1 MFSFRG
7 MTIRPPRPRATILA
21 NTLATSMAT
30 ATLFVFAAPAAHA
43 QASSAATAAAALV
56 SQRAVYDLGLVEAAG
71 GQTLS
76 ATGRMSYTVLKT
88 CLGWSSH
95 QRLDIQSVTRQRGEE
110 HLLSDYAA
118 QESLDGRHLTFKSQ
132 ETRNG
137 KLLRVVSGEAS
148 LAPDG
153 SGVLQYRQP
162 LAKTLPLP
170 AGTLFPIAHTAR
182 ILATAASGGKE
193 LTTPLFDGTLPDG
206 PEDTY
211 VTLLNWSPP
220 PANSPYLPL
229 QKLAAGHV
237 HIAFYDRNAHTMMPE
252 YEMGMR
258 YFANGV
264 SDQLHLDFGDYK
276 MQGTLSTLDLP
287 PTPSCTQPAPH

>member
-1 MFSFRG
+1 
-7 MTIRPPRPRATILA
+7 MTIRPPRHQTTLLA
-21 NTLATSMAT
+21 ALAPACLTLALLCPA
-30 ATLFVFAAPAAHA
+30 ARAAAPT
-43 QASSAATAAAALV
+43 SALV
-56 SQRAVYDLGLVEAAG
+56 SQQAVYDLGLVESAG

-76 ATGRMSYTVLKT
+76 ATGRMSYSVLKT

-95 QRLDIQSVTRQRGEE
+95 QRLDIQSVTRKQGEE

-148 LAPDG
+148 LAADG
-153 SGVLQYRQP
+153 SGVVQYRQP
-162 LAKTLPLP
+162 LAKTLRLP
-170 AGTLFPIAHTAR
+170 VGTLFPVTHTAR
-182 ILATAASGGKE
+182 ILSAARQGEKD

-206 PEDTY
+206 PEDAY
-211 VTLLNWSPP
+211 VTLLTWSPP
-220 PANSPYLPL
+220 PAGNTPYQPL
-229 QKLAAGHV
+229 QKLASGHV

-264 SDQLHLDFGDYK
+264 SDQLHLDFGDFK

-287 PTPSCTQPAPH
+287 PTPTCTQDTAP

>member
-1 MFSFRG
+1 
-7 MTIRPPRPRATILA
+7 MTIRSLRNRSAVLAATVAAL
-21 NTLATSMAT
+21 TLA
-30 ATLFVFAAPAAHA
+30 LPAITA
-43 QASSAATAAAALV
+43 QAATPASALV
-56 SQRAVYDLGLVEAAG
+56 SQQAVYDLGLVESAG

-76 ATGRMSYTVLKT
+76 ATGHMQYAVLKT

-95 QRLDIQSVTRQRGEE
+95 QRLDIQSVTRKQGEE

-132 ETRNG
+132 EARNG

-148 LAPDG
+148 LNPDG
-153 SGVLQYRQP
+153 SGLVQYRQP
-162 LAKTLPLP
+162 LAKTLHLP
-170 AGTLFPIAHTAR
+170 AGTMFPITHTAS
-182 ILATAASGGKE
+182 ILAAAEKGERE

-211 VTLLNWSPP
+211 VSLLNWAQTP
-220 PANSPYLPL
+220 NDSPYRPL

-264 SDQLHLDFGDYK
+264 SDQLHLDFGDFK
-276 MQGTLSTLDLP
+276 MQGTLSTLNLP
-287 PTPSCTQPAPH
+287 ATPTCSQDAQP

>member
-1 MFSFRG
+1 
-7 MTIRPPRPRATILA
+7 MTIRPQRHRAALLA
-21 NTLATSMAT
+21 A
-30 ATLFVFAAPAAHA
+30 FAPASLALAFALHSPCA
-43 QASSAATAAAALV
+43 QAATPTSPLV
-56 SQRAVYDLGLVEAAG
+56 SQQAVYDLGLVEAAG

-76 ATGRMSYTVLKT
+76 ATGRMTYAVLKT
-88 CLGWSSH
+88 CLGWSSR
-95 QRLDIQSVTRQRGEE
+95 QRLDIQSVTRKQGEE

-137 KLLRVVSGEAS
+137 KVLRVVSGEAS

-153 SGVLQYRQP
+153 SGVVQYRQP
-162 LAKTLPLP
+162 LAKTLKLP
-170 AGTLFPIAHTAR
+170 AGTLFPVTHTAA
-182 ILATAASGGKE
+182 ILAAAQKGEKE
-193 LTTPLFDGTLPDG
+193 LVTPLFDGTLPDG

-211 VTLLNWSPP
+211 VTLLHWAAPP
-220 PANSPYLPL
+220 TSTPYQPL
-229 QKLAAGHV
+229 QKLGSGFV

-264 SDQLHLDFGDYK
+264 SDQLHLDFGDFK
-276 MQGTLSTLDLP
+276 MQGTLSTLNLP
-287 PTPSCTQPAPH
+287 PTPTCTQDTAH

>member
-1 MFSFRG
+1 
-7 MTIRPPRPRATILA
+7 MTLRPLRLLLLAATVPAFALMQPAIPA
-21 NTLATSMAT
+21 QAT
-30 ATLFVFAAPAAHA
+30 AGPA
-43 QASSAATAAAALV
+43 SALV
-56 SQRAVYDLGLVEAAG
+56 SQRAVYDLGLVETAG

-76 ATGRMSYTVLKT
+76 ATGRMSYAVLKT

-95 QRLDIQSVTRQRGEE
+95 QRLDIQSVTRKQGEE

-118 QESLDGRHLTFKSQ
+118 QESLDGRHLSFKTQ

-137 KLLRVVSGEAS
+137 KLLRIVSGEAT
-148 LAPDG
+148 LNPDG
-153 SGVLQYRQP
+153 SGVVHYRQP
-162 LAKTLPLP
+162 LTKTLTLP
-170 AGTLFPIAHTAR
+170 AGTLFPIAHTAS
-182 ILATAASGGKE
+182 ILAAAQKGDKE

-211 VTLLNWSPP
+211 VTLLNWSAP
-220 PANSPYLPL
+220 PADSPYQAL
-229 QKLAAGHV
+229 QKLAVGHV

-264 SDQLHLDFGDYK
+264 SDQLHLDFGDFK

-287 PTPSCTQPAPH
+287 ATPTCAQDTAN

>member
-1 MFSFRG
+1 
-7 MTIRPPRPRATILA
+7 MTIRPQRHW
-21 NTLATSMAT
+21 
-30 ATLFVFAAPAAHA
+30 AALL
-43 QASSAATAAAALV
+43 AATAPALVLACTLLPATVAQATRPASALV
-56 SQRAVYDLGLVEAAG
+56 SQRAVYDLGLVESAG

-88 CLGWSSH
+88 CLGWSTH
-95 QRLDIQSVTRQRGEE
+95 QRLDIQSVTRKQGEE

-118 QESLDGRHLTFKSQ
+118 QESLDGKQLTFKTQ

-137 KLLRVVSGEAS
+137 KLLRVVSGEAT
-148 LAPDG
+148 LNPDG
-153 SGVLQYRQP
+153 SGLVHYHQP
-162 LAKTLPLP
+162 IAKTLPLP
-170 AGTLFPIAHTAR
+170 AGTLFPVAHTAD
-182 ILATAASGGKE
+182 ILASAEKGEKE

-211 VTLLNWSPP
+211 VTLLNWSRAPV
-220 PANSPYLPL
+220 NIPYQPL
-229 QKLAAGHV
+229 QKLASGHV

-264 SDQLHLDFGDYK
+264 SDQLHLDFGDFK
-276 MQGTLSTLDLP
+276 MQGTLGTLELP
-287 PTPSCTQPAPH
+287 PTPTCAQDTQD

>member
-1 MFSFRG
+1 
-7 MTIRPPRPRATILA
+7 MTIRPQRPRAALLA
-21 NTLATSMAT
+21 ATVS
-30 ATLFVFAAPAAHA
+30 TLFALALPVCGAK
-43 QASSAATAAAALV
+43 AATPTTPLA
-56 SQRAVYDLGLVEAAG
+56 SQQAVYDLGLVESAG

-95 QRLDIQSVTRQRGEE
+95 QRLDIQSVTRKQGEE

-137 KLLRVVSGEAS
+137 KVLRIVSGEAS

-153 SGVLQYRQP
+153 SGVVQYRQP

-170 AGTLFPIAHTAR
+170 AGTLFPAAHTAH
-182 ILATAASGGKE
+182 ILAAAQKGEKD

-211 VTLLNWSPP
+211 VTLLNWSAP
-220 PANSPYLPL
+220 PADTPYPAL
-229 QKLAAGHV
+229 QKLAFGHV

-264 SDQLHLDFGDYK
+264 SDQLHLDFGDFK

-287 PTPSCTQPAPH
+287 PTPTCSQDTAH

>member
-1 MFSFRG
+1 MFSSRG
-7 MTIRPPRPRATILA
+7 MIIRPQRYRAAMLA
-21 NTLATSMAT
+21 AAIPASLGLA
-30 ATLFVFAAPAAHA
+30 LLLPCA
-43 QASSAATAAAALV
+43 QAATPAAALV

-95 QRLDIQSVTRQRGEE
+95 QRLDIQSVTRKQGEE

-153 SGVLQYRQP
+153 SGTVQYRQP
-162 LAKTLPLP
+162 LAKTLKLP
-170 AGTLFPIAHTAR
+170 AGTLFPVAHTAS
-182 ILATAASGGKE
+182 ILAAAGKGE
-193 LTTPLFDGTLPDG
+193 KDLTIPLFDGTLPDG

-211 VTLLNWSPP
+211 VTLLNWSAP
-220 PANSPYLPL
+220 PAGNTPYQTL
-229 QKLAAGHV
+229 QKLASGHV

-264 SDQLHLDFGDYK
+264 SDQLHLDFGDFK

-287 PTPSCTQPAPH
+287 PTPTCTQDTQP

>member
-1 MFSFRG
+1 
-7 MTIRPPRPRATILA
+7 MTIRPQRHRAALLA
-21 NTLATSMAT
+21 A
-30 ATLFVFAAPAAHA
+30 FAPASLALAFALPSPGA
-43 QASSAATAAAALV
+43 QAATPTSPLV
-56 SQRAVYDLGLVEAAG
+56 SQQAVYDLGLVEAAG

-76 ATGRMSYTVLKT
+76 ATGRMTYAVLKT
-88 CLGWSSH
+88 CLGWSSR
-95 QRLDIQSVTRQRGEE
+95 QRLEIQSVTRKQGEE

-153 SGVLQYRQP
+153 SGVVQYRQP
-162 LAKTLPLP
+162 LAKTLTLP
-170 AGTLFPIAHTAR
+170 AGTLFPVTHTAS
-182 ILATAASGGKE
+182 ILAAAQKGEKE
-193 LTTPLFDGTLPDG
+193 LVTPLFDGTLPDG

-211 VTLLNWSPP
+211 VTLLNWSAP
-220 PANSPYLPL
+220 PASTPYQPL
-229 QKLAAGHV
+229 QKLGSGLV

-264 SDQLHLDFGDYK
+264 SDQLHLDFGDFK

-287 PTPSCTQPAPH
+287 PTPTCTQDTAH

>member
-1 MFSFRG
+1 
-7 MTIRPPRPRATILA
+7 MTLRPQRQRA
-21 NTLATSMAT
+21 
-30 ATLFVFAAPAAHA
+30 AAL
-43 QASSAATAAAALV
+43 AATAGSLFALALLPGPDARAGTPAPTLV
-56 SQRAVYDLGLVEAAG
+56 SQQADYDLGLVEAAG

-76 ATGRMSYTVLKT
+76 ATGHMRYAVLKT
-88 CLGWSSH
+88 CLGWSSQ
-95 QRLDIQSVTRQRGEE
+95 QRLDIQSVTRKQGEE

-153 SGVLQYRQP
+153 SGVVQYRQP
-162 LAKTLPLP
+162 LAKTLRLP
-170 AGTLFPIAHTAR
+170 AGTLFPASHTAS
-182 ILATAASGGKE
+182 ILAAAQKGEKE
-193 LTTPLFDGTLPDG
+193 LTIPLFDGTLPDG

-211 VTLLNWSPP
+211 VTILNWSSPP
-220 PANSPYLPL
+220 VDSPYQPL

-264 SDQLHLDFGDYK
+264 SDQLHLDFGDFK
-276 MQGTLSTLDLP
+276 MQGTLRALDLP
-287 PTPSCTQPAPH
+287 PTPTCAQDTAH

>member
-1 MFSFRG
+1 MLA
-7 MTIRPPRPRATILA
+7 ATTLLA
-21 NTLATSMAT
+21 
-30 ATLFVFAAPAAHA
+30 FAPPAARA
-43 QASSAATAAAALV
+43 QATGASAALV

-153 SGVLQYRQP
+153 SGVVQYRQP

-170 AGTLFPIAHTAR
+170 VGTLFPVTHTAR
-182 ILATAASGGKE
+182 ILAAAASGGKE

-220 PANSPYLPL
+220 PADSPYLPL

-287 PTPSCTQPAPH
+287 PTPSCTQAAPHMNTGPTLGRP

>member
-1 MFSFRG
+1 
-7 MTIRPPRPRATILA
+7 MTIRPPRPRATLLA
-21 NTLATSMAT
+21 ATLA
-30 ATLFVFAAPAAHA
+30 ATLLASAPPAARA
-43 QASSAATAAAALV
+43 QAGGADAALV
-56 SQRAVYDLGLVEAAG
+56 SQKAVYDLGLVEAAG

-76 ATGRMSYTVLKT
+76 ANGRMSYTVLKT

-95 QRLDIQSVTRQRGEE
+95 QRLDIQSVTRQHGEE

-153 SGVLQYRQP
+153 SGVVQYRQP

-170 AGTLFPIAHTAR
+170 VGTLFPVTHTAR

-211 VTLLNWSPP
+211 VTLLNWAPP
-220 PANSPYLPL
+220 PTDSAYLPL
-229 QKLAAGHV
+229 QKLPAGHV

-276 MQGTLSTLDLP
+276 MQGVLSTLDLP
-287 PTPSCTQPAPH
+287 PTPDCTHAATH